1 MDGHFEG
8 DLLPPTFFQCCS
20 ESIWISFGTQKEE
33 TREEGCTVH
42 KIKFQNDHDELNSLE
57 LCGPFTA
64 RRSVIIVIYDC
75 SVVDRHRGD
84 YRLSAPVQPGQ
95 LRLDSNEART
105 GHGDS
110 LCHGRGSNKP
120 RTRLEQDHSLIGHGH
135 GRLHAQRDAGGRA
148 PPEVV

>member
-64 RRSVIIVIYDC
+64 RRSVIIVMYDC
-75 SVVDRHRGD
+75 SVVDRGD

-105 GHGDS
+105 GHGDFPLS
-110 LCHGRGSNKP
+110 WTGFEQTTNTS
-120 RTRLEQDHSLIGHGH
+120 RTRPQPVSSGTAMADFMLKEMQADGHL
-135 GRLHAQRDAGGRA
+135 RK
-148 PPEVV
+148 